1 MAGTET
7 NNEFDEFIVDSCKL
21 TLVNDIQNKVER
33 MFSINIYVDESTDNK
48 GEKSWLRVDGQKCDR
63 KNARVM
69 FLKGLLSVQSFRV
82 FRVTPIFG
90 SHRGFP
96 YTVPVKRYRKT
107 KYIAVTSI
115 KKNGENHCPVFHP
128 GPICWKKEEVLLYPA
143 NTKCVPKTSMQH

>member
-7 NNEFDEFIVDSCKL
+7 NNEYDEFIVDSCKL

-69 FLKGLLSVQSFRV
+69 FLEGLFSVFIVLVQYTIESSFLKIEL
-82 FRVTPIFG
+82 FLAN
-90 SHRGFP
+90 
-96 YTVPVKRYRKT
+96 YK
-107 KYIAVTSI
+107 
-115 KKNGENHCPVFHP
+115 
-128 GPICWKKEEVLLYPA
+128 ICLDI
-143 NTKCVPKTSMQH
+143 

>member
-69 FLKGLLSVQSFRV
+69 FLKGLLSVFILLVQYTIESSF
-82 FRVTPIFG
+82 FKIELFLA
-90 SHRGFP
+90 
-96 YTVPVKRYRKT
+96 
-107 KYIAVTSI
+107 KYI
-115 KKNGENHCPVFHP
+115 
-128 GPICWKKEEVLLYPA
+128 ICLDI
-143 NTKCVPKTSMQH
+143 

>member
-7 NNEFDEFIVDSCKL
+7 NNEYDEFIVDSCKL

-69 FLKGLLSVQSFRV
+69 FLEGLFFSIYSACTVYYRV
-82 FRVTPIFG
+82 IFFQN
-90 SHRGFP
+90 R
-96 YTVPVKRYRKT
+96 
-107 KYIAVTSI
+107 I
-115 KKNGENHCPVFHP
+115 VFSQ
-128 GPICWKKEEVLLYPA
+128 L
-143 NTKCVPKTSMQH
+143 

>member
-7 NNEFDEFIVDSCKL
+7 NNEYDEFIVDSCKL

-69 FLKGLLSVQSFRV
+69 FLEGFFSVFIVLVQYTIETSF
-82 FRVTPIFG
+82 FKIELFLAN
-90 SHRGFP
+90 
-96 YTVPVKRYRKT
+96 YK
-107 KYIAVTSI
+107 
-115 KKNGENHCPVFHP
+115 
-128 GPICWKKEEVLLYPA
+128 ICLDI
-143 NTKCVPKTSMQH
+143 